1 VAKLLSTVWSAME
14 DEGLLKCAEVGDG
27 RYGCV
32 GVGRRGAARDHRAR
46 EGGGGRRADH
56 PTRPHNRSLGGL
68 CIHKP

>member
-1 VAKLLSTVWSAME
+1 MAKLLSTVWSAME

-46 EGGGGRRADH
+46 EGGGTARGPSD
-56 PTRPHNRSLGGL
+56 PTAQPLPRGSMYS
-68 CIHKP
+68 